1 MPESGISQ
9 LRLAPREITM
19 KTVLQK
25 FFDSGEE
32 EVRCHNCHAKADHYY
47 HAGCDRE
54 MCSVCGK

>member
-32 EVRCHNCHAKADHYY
+32 EVRCHNRHAKADHY
-47 HAGCDRE
+47 
-54 MCSVCGK
+54 